1 MLRDKSIVI
10 IGALFVG
17 IASGVYTEPLKKKRL
32 GRRYMRALRNKNKN
46 DVVDKEDVAFWT
58 RLMQEG
64 NVGSLPG
71 ESSPPAVTV
80 SHDPSVIPFR
90 RHVCIV
96 HRTPIYRSS
105 LTTAHLKIVSFEKQ
119 GGGETVSRFVLS

>member
-10 IGALFVG
+10 IGVLFVG

-58 RLMQEG
+58 R
-64 NVGSLPG
+64 
-71 ESSPPAVTV
+71 
-80 SHDPSVIPFR
+80 DPSVIPFS
-90 RHVCIV
+90 RHVWIV
-96 HRTPIYRSS
+96 NRTPIYRSS
-105 LTTAHLKIVSFEKQ
+105 LTTAHLKIVSFETQ
-119 GGGETVSRFVLS
+119 GGGETVSRLFVLF